1 MFNPSSDAHLGWGFF
16 FNGLPYKIMK
26 SLLSLVLPTTST
38 WRYVKNGRSAVG
50 FVAGILCTKQAG
62 NDPVGVGALL
72 TTDVDDSV
80 ADTDT
85 IATRLAV
92 AVGTTPTITL
102 PAMTSDVREVFLVN
116 TASGNCTLDTA
127 GSVKILTGTAEADT
141 LVIATGK
148 AAHLL
153 SNGTRW
159 YHVSNDA

>member
-1 MFNPSSDAHLGWGFF
+1 
-16 FNGLPYKIMK
+16 MK
-26 SLLSLVLPTTST
+26 TILSLILPENSVF
-38 WRYVKNGRSAVG
+38 RYLKNGRKGIGFNGGVLVTRSADGVE
-50 FVAGILCTKQAG
+50 
-62 NDPVGVGALL
+62 VGVGALAAA
-72 TTDVDDSV
+72 DVDDSV
-80 ADTDT
+80 ANGDT

-102 PAMTSDVREVFLVN
+102 PAITSEIREVWLVN

-127 GSVKILTGTAEADT
+127 GSVKILTATAEADT

-148 AAHLL
+148 SAHLL

>member
-1 MFNPSSDAHLGWGFF
+1 MTR
-16 FNGLPYKIMK
+16 
-26 SLLSLVLPTTST
+26 LLSLVLPEDSK
-38 WRYVKNGRSAVG
+38 WRFLKKGRKALG
-50 FVAGILCTKQAG
+50 FVGGILATCDSEGAKT
-62 NDPVGVGALL
+62 GVGALL

-80 ADTDT
+80 ANGDT

-102 PAMTSDVREVFLVN
+102 PAVDGEVRDVFLVN
-116 TASGNCTLDTA
+116 TASGDCTLDTA

-148 AAHLL
+148 TAHLL